1 MWDERRI
8 RQDGAEPRHRHN
20 PSPHNAS
27 SAIIREQ
34 DLAMLHRAA
43 FAAWL
48 FACCA
53 AGLSAQEGRIASRSL
68 ISPSSNQSLPSAPAG
83 SSAIDEAKVL
93 FRTSTKLVQVPV
105 VVTDKSGRHI
115 PNLSKDQFEVLE
127 GGKAQKIATFEEIV
141 ANSSSPLQ
149 PAPTGTFRNAGTEI
163 RGPHAVTVIVIDT
176 VNTPFMDQAGARRVL
191 AKYLAD
197 NLRPGQLVAM
207 ALIST
212 KGLKMVQGLT
222 SDPAPLI
229 KALKKISGE
238 LPAMQDVSDDVQTA
252 LATGNTS
259 IRASSTD
266 LSFDGLSSSVLDS
279 FVRSGDVMYAQF
291 QQENAIEVTMRS
303 FLQIAWSLSG
313 VPGRKSLIWATS
325 GFPFYLG
332 SPEMV
337 PGGRLSALYER
348 AMEALNDAQIA
359 VYPVDVRG
367 LVSLTPGADSSSH
380 GNGDAYARN
389 LQGRAWLHTSTL
401 ATLQEFAAMTGGRA
415 FYNSNDLAEG
425 FRRAS
430 DDSASYYL
438 LGYYLDTKND
448 RPGWRK
454 LKVKVQNK
462 DAVVHAR
469 TGFLVTNASMD
480 PQATKDLDLGFAFN
494 SPFEATGIPMWMQWQ
509 AGDGK
514 SDAKSV
520 ENSKNVDN
528 KSAEK
533 KSGEKTKV
541 GFDLHIPGDVIG
553 TEGAQNAI
561 EIEVFAVVAASGA
574 AGAMGDPIR
583 HTMKGTLSPEAL
595 AKMRVTGLKYSSD
608 LPLPAGSYE
617 VRFVVRDNVSGRV
630 GSISA
635 PLTVN

>member
-1 MWDERRI
+1 MLRRTVF
-8 RQDGAEPRHRHN
+8 AVWVF
-20 PSPHNAS
+20 
-27 SAIIREQ
+27 
-34 DLAMLHRAA
+34 A
-43 FAAWL
+43 F
-48 FACCA
+48 CA
-53 AGLSAQEGRIASRSL
+53 ASLFAQEGRIASRSL

-93 FRTSTKLVQVPV
+93 FRTTTKLVQIPV

-115 PNLSKDQFEVLE
+115 PNLSKDKFEVEE

-141 ANSSSPLQ
+141 ANNSR
-149 PAPTGTFRNAGTEI
+149 PAAPAAGTFRNAGSEI

-197 NLRPGQLVAM
+197 NLNSGQLVAM

-212 KGLKMVQGLT
+212 KGLKIVQGLT

-238 LPAMQDVSDDVQTA
+238 LPAMQDVSDDAQVA
-252 LATGNTS
+252 LAAGNTS
-259 IRASSTD
+259 VPGSGTD

-367 LVSLTPGADSSSH
+367 LVTLAPGADSASH
-380 GNGDAYARN
+380 GNGDKYGRN
-389 LQGRAWLHTSTL
+389 LQGRSWLHTSTL

-480 PQATKDLDLGFAFN
+480 PQATKDLDLGFALN
-494 SPFEATGIPMWMQWQ
+494 SPFEATGIPIWMQWQ
-509 AGDGK
+509 AGGGK
-514 SDAKSV
+514 GEAKSV
-520 ENSKNVDN
+520 ENAKGVESNGLET

-533 KSGEKTKV
+533 TSAGKTKV

-553 TEGAQNAI
+553 TEGEQNAI
-561 EIEVFAVVAASGA
+561 EIEVFAVVAANGA
-574 AGAMGDPIR
+574 TGAMGDPIR

-608 LPLPAGSYE
+608 LPLPAGNYD